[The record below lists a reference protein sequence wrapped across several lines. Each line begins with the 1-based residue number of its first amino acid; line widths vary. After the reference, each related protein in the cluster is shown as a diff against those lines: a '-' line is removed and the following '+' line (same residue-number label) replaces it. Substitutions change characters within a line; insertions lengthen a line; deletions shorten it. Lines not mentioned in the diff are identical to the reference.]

1 MQASRYAFGAVMSP
15 SGFKLASLRRFRHK
29 GIVALFA
36 LVALLFATTTYVAH
50 GYQHELAQ
58 STHSVAQCDLCL
70 QFSGTAGAP
79 VHADLLGKPPLQAFA
94 PAVCETPRFSS
105 RKHPTNCLPRAPPA
119 LT

>member
-1 MQASRYAFGAVMSP
+1 MQASRYAFRAIMSA
-15 SGFKLASLRRFRHK
+15 SGLKLASLRRYRHK
-29 GIVALFA
+29 GVVALFA
-36 LVALLFATTTYVAH
+36 LVALLFATTAYVAH

-58 STHSVAQCDLCL
+58 STHPVAHCDLCL

-79 VHADLLGKPPLQAFA
+79 EHPAALGKLPLAAFV
-94 PAVCETPRFSS
+94 PAVAETPRFAS